1 MTVIASVMAI
11 SAFCGE
17 YYTRRIIMNEDKEY
31 YNEAKGTGA
40 ISSIVFIAIAA
51 VIMAVIAHLLG

>member
-1 MTVIASVMAI
+1 
-11 SAFCGE
+11 
-17 YYTRRIIMNEDKEY
+17 MNEDKEY

-51 VIMAVIAHLLG
+51 VIMAVIAHFLG